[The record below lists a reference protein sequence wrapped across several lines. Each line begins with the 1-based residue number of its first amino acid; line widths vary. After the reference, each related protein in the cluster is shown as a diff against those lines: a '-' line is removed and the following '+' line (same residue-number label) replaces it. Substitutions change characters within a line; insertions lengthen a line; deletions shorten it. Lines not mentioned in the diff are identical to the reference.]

1 MDIQLNLIN
10 RSNDANNS
18 QVVIFQ
24 RNPAA
29 GVNDLPVAWRVFG
42 PLGQGD
48 TFPFVYPLS
57 TGITARDPWG
67 NYTPM
72 MPVEDGQ
79 LYGVTG
85 SDSGDVLSLLGAAS
99 SPREIQCRNDL
110 VREAISVSLYKSE
123 KLWQQ
128 SASIPPGQT
137 AVFAFV
143 PTLVIGVVSEM
154 QEGEVMESAIVSSVD
169 TELSLLGIAKADIIM
184 TGGGPGETSTPFK
197 FTLGNVVMA

>member
-10 RSNDANNS
+10 RSSDANNS

-29 GVNDLPVAWRVFG
+29 GVGEFPVAWRVFG

-48 TFPFVYPLS
+48 AYPFVYPLS
-57 TGITARDPWG
+57 TGITTRDPWG

-123 KLWQQ
+123 RLWQQ

-184 TGGGPGETSTPFK
+184 TGGGPGETSTPFT

>member
-29 GVNDLPVAWRVFG
+29 GVDALPVAWRVFG

-48 TFPFVYPLS
+48 AYPFVYPLS
-57 TGITARDPWG
+57 TGISSMDPWG

-72 MPVEDGQ
+72 MPVENGQ
-79 LYGVTG
+79 LYGVAGT
-85 SDSGDVLSLLGAAS
+85 DSGDVLSLLGAAS

-110 VREAISVSLYKSE
+110 VQGAIAVSLYKSG
-123 KLWQQ
+123 KLLMM
-128 SASIPPGQT
+128 SPSVPPGQK
-137 AVFAFV
+137 AVFAFE
-143 PTLVIGVVSEM
+143 PTLVIGVVPEM
-154 QEGEVMESAIVSSVD
+154 QEGEIMDSAIMSD
-169 TELSLLGIAKADIIM
+169 INTELSLLGIASADIVM
-184 TGGGPGETSTPFK
+184 TGGGPGESATPFR
-197 FTLGNVVMA
+197 FTLENVVMA

>member
-1 MDIQLNLIN
+1 MDIKLNLIN

-18 QVVIFQ
+18 QIVIFQ

-29 GVNDLPVAWRVFG
+29 GADDRPVAWRVFG
-42 PLGQGD
+42 PLGRGD
-48 TFPFVYPLS
+48 AYPFDYPLS
-57 TGITARDPWG
+57 TGISSRDPWG

-72 MPVEDGQ
+72 MPVENGQ

-85 SDSGDVLSLLGAAS
+85 TDSGDALSLLGAAS
-99 SPREIQCRNDL
+99 SPHEIQCRNDL
-110 VREAISVSLYKSE
+110 VQKAIAVSLYKSG

-143 PTLVIGVVSEM
+143 PTLVVGMVFGME
-154 QEGEVMESAIVSSVD
+154 EGEVMDSTIVSSVD
-169 TELSLLGIAKADIIM
+169 TELSLLGIASADIVM
-184 TGGGPGETSTPFK
+184 TGGGPGAGSTAFR
-197 FTLGNVVMA
+197 FTLENVVMA

>member
-24 RNPAA
+24 RNPTA
-29 GVNDLPVAWRVFG
+29 GVHALPVAWQVLG
-42 PLGQGD
+42 PLGQGHA
-48 TFPFVYPLS
+48 FPFVYPLS
-57 TGITARDPWG
+57 TGISSMDSWG

-72 MPVEDGQ
+72 MPVENGQ
-79 LYGVTG
+79 LYGLANTN
-85 SDSGDVLSLLGAAS
+85 SGDVLSLLGAAS

-110 VREAISVSLYKSE
+110 AQGAIVVGLYKSG

-137 AVFAFV
+137 AVFASE
-143 PTLVIGVVSEM
+143 PTLIIGVVPEM
-154 QEGEVMESAIVSSVD
+154 QEGEVMDSAILSD
-169 TELSLLGIAKADIIM
+169 INTELSLLGIAKADIIM
-184 TGGGPGETSTPFK
+184 TGGGPGETSTPFQ
-197 FTLGNVVMA
+197 FTLDNIVMP

>member
-29 GVNDLPVAWRVFG
+29 GVDALPVAWRVLG

-48 TFPFVYPLS
+48 AYPFVYPLS
-57 TGITARDPWG
+57 TGISTRDRWG

-72 MPVEDGQ
+72 MPVENGQ
-79 LYGVTG
+79 LYGVAGT
-85 SDSGDVLSLLGAAS
+85 DSGDVLSLLGAAS

-110 VREAISVSLYKSE
+110 VQGAIAVSLYKSG

-137 AVFAFV
+137 AVFAFE

-154 QEGEVMESAIVSSVD
+154 QEGEVMDSAIMSD
-169 TELSLLGIAKADIIM
+169 INTELSLLGIASADIIM
-184 TGGGPGETSTPFK
+184 TGGGPGQASTPFR
-197 FTLGNVVMA
+197 FTRENVVMA